1 MKSESV
7 EQVFLIYILPICFKS
22 FLQVVL
28 QTFYVLWIQK
38 FELNMTRIKKKKK
51 KTYRHF
57 HESFWSWYNILKEY
71 VTEMLTYKDIFN
83 MPVLTKLLIL

>member
-51 KTYRHF
+51 RKPTDTSMNHF
-57 HESFWSWYNILKEY
+57 GVGITS
-71 VTEMLTYKDIFN
+71 
-83 MPVLTKLLIL
+83 